1 MFENVMINSNNNSEI
16 KKFLFKHKQEFKNNR
31 NKHISCFMCPLQKAK
46 EELHYGENTC
56 LKIYKDI
63 ITSFGK
69 KPIDPST
76 CGQAFSEIVRIGF
89 KKYIIKNE

>member
-1 MFENVMINSNNNSEI
+1 MNNSNNSEI

-31 NKHISCFMCPLQKAK
+31 NRNRSISCFICPLRKAR
-46 EELHYGENTC
+46 EELHYGELTC
-56 LKIYKDI
+56 LEIYKDI
-63 ITSFGK
+63 IASFGK

-76 CGQAFSEIVRIGF
+76 CSQAFSEIVRIGF